1 MVLVKMVLKVSGDST
16 MGGASNIFVI
26 GLFLVV
32 ELFFKT
38 NLILISSIIWLAF
51 IVYAAL
57 ATVSYLRASPR
68 ELY

>member
-1 MVLVKMVLKVSGDST
+1 MILVKWRLKVKGDTT

-38 NLILISSIIWLAF
+38 NLILITSIIWLAF
-51 IVYAAL
+51 IVYATL
-57 ATVSYLRASPR
+57 AVISYLRASSR

>member
-1 MVLVKMVLKVSGDST
+1 MVLVKMVLKVKGDST

-51 IVYAAL
+51 IVYAAI
-57 ATVSYLRASPR
+57 AIVSYLRASPR